1 MAVWTNWQS
10 RYPQRVVWSNYP
22 VVGSIPTIAT
32 NAEVSKLVKL
42 AGLDPVANIETLVGS
57 IPTFCTKI
65 IIMLQP
71 KLLFNDRSL
80 PLILE
85 ALGHKTD
92 EDGFIIDKG
101 EKIHVDKIVGFHKEL
116 GVITN
121 WWDIVN
127 YG

>member
-1 MAVWTNWQS
+1 
-10 RYPQRVVWSNYP
+10 
-22 VVGSIPTIAT
+22 
-32 NAEVSKLVKL
+32 
-42 AGLDPVANIETLVGS
+42 
-57 IPTFCTKI
+57 
-65 IIMLQP
+65 MLQP

-85 ALGHKTD
+85 ALGHKPD

-121 WWDIVN
+121 WWDIVD